1 MTAPKKTVIPIQL
14 IGSRMPSKTA
24 AAVISATCRGG
35 ERERICC
42 RLAVCAEVGL
52 KRAVGVGLES
62 GRAVARLQQVRGHHD
77 GHGGRELGEVE
88 DRHVVHERR
97 ERPNEDD
104 RPAHR
109 RLGSHVRKRP
119 LPLRWHRQPVDD
131 HEDEREARVV
141 EDQSCARGE
150 STHGGWA
157 NSNGAPQTRRRR
169 PGARQVRRCGAP
181 AGASFGFCDAV
192 ISSSPTTGFSDEAS
206 VATHTRTTPSTVT
219 DGSLNGTAATAPI
232 AMKMTETISFGP
244 YLRARSRGPILSTRR
259 RRGSTGAG
267 AGEPR
272 TSSAGG
278 SRTCTSQS
286 VARVP

>member
-1 MTAPKKTVIPIQL
+1 
-14 IGSRMPSKTA
+14 MPSKTA

-35 ERERICC
+35 ERARICC

-52 KRAVGVGLES
+52 KRAVGVGLEW

-119 LPLRWHRQPVDD
+119 LPLRWHRQPVDY

-157 NSNGAPQTRRRR
+157 NGNGTPQRGDGGPGLDKCGAAAHPRARASASATPSSAARPPPASVTRRASQRTQGPR
-169 PGARQVRRCGAP
+169 PAQ
-181 AGASFGFCDAV
+181 
-192 ISSSPTTGFSDEAS
+192 
-206 VATHTRTTPSTVT
+206 
-219 DGSLNGTAATAPI
+219 
-232 AMKMTETISFGP
+232 
-244 YLRARSRGPILSTRR
+244 
-259 RRGSTGAG
+259 
-267 AGEPR
+267 
-272 TSSAGG
+272 
-278 SRTCTSQS
+278 
-286 VARVP
+286 